1 MGARGYLLWNPLGV
15 YTPGARSRTGR
26 RYTIVTWRSETS

>member
-15 YTPGARSRTGR
+15 YTPGVLAPAS
-26 RYTIVTWRSETS
+26 